1 MILRW
6 DPYTHEPAIW
16 TVVTILLCFQAWWY
30 QRQPIRPSDSN
41 KALPS
46 RASLCERRKTRSL
59 CYSMRSFACKQFPGR
74 CSCRSRGDGSRGKAH
89 GQREE
94 EGGMDFPSAFFLFWP
109 VLFDKRWRVTRGS
122 PALGS
127 RKGNTEG
134 GSRPLLFRRSSF
146 LVHRCQVTS
155 SQQLAGVGYILSS
168 SLAVYGGIHARRSL
182 VAIGGLFC
190 WRKQPFSS
198 NPPSATRPRR
208 KNKDKKAD
216 GGTMQIISRHPA
228 FQFAIPFAMHYPRA
242 STRRCYR

>member
-1 MILRW
+1 
-6 DPYTHEPAIW
+6 
-16 TVVTILLCFQAWWY
+16 
-30 QRQPIRPSDSN
+30 
-41 KALPS
+41 
-46 RASLCERRKTRSL
+46 
-59 CYSMRSFACKQFPGR
+59 MRSFACKQFPGR

-127 RKGNTEG
+127 RKGKYRG
-134 GSRPLLFRRSSF
+134 GVQDLSYFVVHRSSF
-146 LVHRCQVTS
+146 IVVKSLHRSSWLVSATYS
-155 SQQLAGVGYILSS
+155 PS

-182 VAIGGLFC
+182 VAIGGLLC

-198 NPPSATRPRR
+198 NPPSATRPRQ

-228 FQFAIPFAMHYPRA
+228 FQFAIPFAMHHPRA